1 MCRIHAMKFVFS
13 KKLYCY
19 EIFLGLLTIGQGLFV
34 AILLIKELSLSIA
47 LLLDLF
53 VFIFYSIT
61 WLIILIQYYLLRN
74 SLPIIIAEL
83 YDINNCL
90 TNISYNSFFNAGII
104 VITIL
109 NAISRLID
117 LYYRQFSW
125 DYTIASILYFIST
138 NAPVM
143 VAGQYSV
150 LLYIISRQLGAIT
163 QQLSTLYNS
172 ADIRQMVDIHHAL
185 CNLAE
190 RVNNAY
196 DIYLLHVITLS
207 FVVIVIKIYII
218 IVCIVRPDVYADTL
232 SLVIT
237 VFDVFGSGGVIILIV
252 TSAMKAANNAER
264 FNAELFKSIMMS
276 SWDISK
282 DVNNTLRT
290 YLNMKHQLKQTAC
303 QFFYLDYRL
312 LTSMAAGTTTYV
324 ILLVQFT
331 LL

>member
-1 MCRIHAMKFVFS
+1 
-13 KKLYCY
+13 
-19 EIFLGLLTIGQGLFV
+19 
-34 AILLIKELSLSIA
+34 
-47 LLLDLF
+47 
-53 VFIFYSIT
+53 
-61 WLIILIQYYLLRN
+61 
-74 SLPIIIAEL
+74 
-83 YDINNCL
+83 
-90 TNISYNSFFNAGII
+90 
-104 VITIL
+104 
-109 NAISRLID
+109 
-117 LYYRQFSW
+117 
-125 DYTIASILYFIST
+125 
-138 NAPVM
+138 M